1 MTLARSVLVS
11 VAMMALVGGPAAAQ
25 NAAPKLSKADT
36 QTMERCQGMAQ
47 DAMAKDRKC
56 AAFMKKHPDMLKAN

>member
-1 MTLARSVLVS
+1 MI
-11 VAMMALVGGPAAAQ
+11 ALVGGPAVAQ

-36 QTMERCQGMAQ
+36 QTMARCQGMAQ
-47 DAMAKDRKC
+47 DAMTKDRKC